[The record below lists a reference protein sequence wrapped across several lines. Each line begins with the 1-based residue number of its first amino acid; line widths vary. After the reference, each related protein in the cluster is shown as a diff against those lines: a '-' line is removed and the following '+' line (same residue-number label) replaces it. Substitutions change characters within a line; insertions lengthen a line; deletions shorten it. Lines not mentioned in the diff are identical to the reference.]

1 MKRDLPR
8 MSTPHSQP
16 HKETTIQQARRR
28 KLKKRLQEFDA
39 QWHQLYDLC
48 HDRESRSRLA
58 ELREQFERQRRGVS
72 EPAQAEV
79 EVAYSL
85 TQAGFSMAFLQE
97 SDARTADLE
106 CWLGTNRLFV
116 EITSIIPNPS
126 SRRLGRPGPGLATAE
141 RFPDGDI
148 RQEAFVRR
156 LLARMAEKSRQ
167 LSRYCAPVLL
177 AVTVPND
184 ELLEGER
191 LIEENL
197 DLQRLAAMLTT
208 TLAGIPQLSGVLLT
222 CWNMPARP
230 TRSNVRLSQAHWV
243 TRSGADLALP
253 RIRLFVVND
262 FATYALSGREIRVLK
277 TTL

>member
-1 MKRDLPR
+1 
-8 MSTPHSQP
+8 MSTPNYQP
-16 HKETTIQQARRR
+16 HKETTLQHARRK

-48 HDRESRSRLA
+48 HDRESRTRLA
-58 ELREQFERQRRGVS
+58 ELREQFERQQRGVS

-85 TQAGFSMAFLQE
+85 TQAGFSIAFLQE
-97 SDARTADLE
+97 SEARTADLE
-106 CWLGTNRLFV
+106 CWLDTNRLFV
-116 EITSIIPNPS
+116 EITAIIPNPS
-126 SRRLGRPGPGLATAE
+126 TRRSGRPGPPLDRAE
-141 RFPDGDI
+141 RFPEGDI
-148 RQEAFVRR
+148 LQEAFVRR

-184 ELLEGER
+184 ELLEGGPVV
-191 LIEENL
+191 EEKL

-208 TLAGIPQLSGVLLT
+208 TLSGIPQLSGVLLT
-222 CWNMPARP
+222 CWNVPAELS
-230 TRSNVRLSQAHWV
+230 RSNVRLSQTFWV

-253 RIRLFVVND
+253 RIRLLVVNA
-262 FATYALSGREIRVLK
+262 FATYALSGREIGALK
-277 TTL
+277 ATL

>member
-1 MKRDLPR
+1 
-8 MSTPHSQP
+8 MSIPNSGPQ
-16 HKETTIQQARRR
+16 KDTTLQQARRK

-39 QWHQLYDLC
+39 QWHHLYDLC
-48 HDRESRSRLA
+48 HDQESRTRLA

-85 TQAGFSMAFLQE
+85 TQAGFSIAFLQE

-106 CWLGTNRLFV
+106 CWLDTERFFV
-116 EITSIIPNPS
+116 EITAIIPNPS
-126 SRRLGRPGPGLATAE
+126 TRRSGRSAPELGKVEFFTE
-141 RFPDGDI
+141 GDR
-148 RQEAFVRR
+148 RQEVFVRR

-184 ELLEGER
+184 ELVGEGSVV
-191 LIEENL
+191 EEKL

-208 TLAGIPQLSGVLLT
+208 TLSGIPQLSGVLLT
-222 CWNMPARP
+222 CWNIPAEVS
-230 TRSNVRLSQAHWV
+230 RSNIRLSQTYLV

-253 RIRLFVVND
+253 RIRLLVVND
-262 FATYALSGREIRVLK
+262 FATYTLSAREVGALK
-277 TTL
+277 TIL